1 MFANILL
8 LLGLILV
15 NGAFALSELAIVG
28 SRRVRLA
35 RLAAMGSTGAERA
48 LALASEPTRFLS
60 SVQVGI
66 TTIGILSGALGEA
79 TIAASLRWHL
89 EQVPQLAAY
98 AQPLSLGIVVVAI
111 TYTSLIIGELVP
123 KRLALTN
130 PERIA
135 AIIARPMQVVASI
148 GRPVVYLLSVS
159 TDAVLRLLGA
169 PKVGRGTITLE
180 EIRML
185 IAQGTEEG
193 VLEPGE
199 REMVTNVLNLDERR
213 IGGVLTPR
221 PEVVFLDVRDPMERN
236 LEKLRARPHTV
247 LPLCDG
253 GLQHVLGF
261 VRATRVLEGILSGNL
276 TDLRPLAEPA
286 AFVPE
291 TASLMTLLEEFKRI
305 RLPAAL
311 VVDEF
316 GDVQGIVSFSDVM
329 ASIVG
334 VVPAAGED
342 EQLVV
347 RRDDGTWLID
357 GGLDLDTAVKA
368 LVDDSFVDEAD
379 RQLYNTLGGLAMRVL
394 ERVPR
399 TGDVFERG
407 RFRFEVVDMD
417 GNRVDRLLVTR
428 LSAGDSDT
436 GGTGG

>member
-1 MFANILL
+1 MLVDILL
-8 LLGLILV
+8 VLGLILV
-15 NGAFALSELAIVG
+15 NGAFALSELAIVS

-35 RLAAMGSTGAERA
+35 RLAETGSAGATRA
-48 LALASEPTRFLS
+48 LELAAEPTRFLS

-79 TIAASLRWHL
+79 TIAVSLRAHL
-89 EQVPQLAAY
+89 ERVAPLAAY
-98 AQPLSLGIVVVAI
+98 AQPLSLAIVVVAI
-111 TYTSLIIGELVP
+111 TLVSLILGELVP

-135 AIIARPMQVVASI
+135 AIIARPMQIVASI
-148 GRPVVYLLSVS
+148 GRPVVHLLSVT
-159 TDAVLRLLGA
+159 TDGIVRLLGA
-169 PKVGRGTITLE
+169 PKVDRGTITME

-213 IGGVLTPR
+213 IGRVLTPR
-221 PEVVFLDVRDPMERN
+221 PEVVFLDVRDSLDRN
-236 LEKLRARPHTV
+236 LEKLGARPHAV

-261 VRATRVLEGILSGNL
+261 VRATRVLEAILGGGPI
-276 TDLRPLAEPA
+276 DLRAMVEPA

-291 TASLMTLLEEFKRI
+291 TATLMTLLEQFKRI

-316 GDVQGIVSFSDVM
+316 GDVQGIVSFADVM

-334 VVPAAGED
+334 TVQAGG
-342 EQLVV
+342 EQGPDQAVV
-347 RRDDGTWLID
+347 RREDGSWLID
-357 GGLDLDTAVKA
+357 GGLDLDSAVRA
-368 LVDDSFVDEAD
+368 LGDDSFLHEAD
-379 RQLYNTLGGLAMRVL
+379 RQLYNTLGGLTMVAL

-407 RFRFEVVDMD
+407 NFRFEVVDMD
-417 GNRVDRLLVTR
+417 GNRVDRLLVSRRPTQD
-428 LSAGDSDT
+428 GDDD
-436 GGTGG
+436 G